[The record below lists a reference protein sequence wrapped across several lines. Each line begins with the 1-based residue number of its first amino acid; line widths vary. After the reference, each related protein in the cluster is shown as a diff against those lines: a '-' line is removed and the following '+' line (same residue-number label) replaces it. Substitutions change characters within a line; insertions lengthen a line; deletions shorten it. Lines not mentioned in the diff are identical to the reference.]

1 MRSIPRASYTAMADG
16 SPPPPVPVPVPV
28 ATAGR
33 GRTLEDLDADALAHC
48 ARLLGPRDVAA
59 MAMAS
64 KPLRAAAY
72 SDSVWS
78 RLFTE
83 RWPYICASS
92 GALGVRE
99 QYIRRHTALQQ
110 MKFDDPLECYFTGY
124 SISPSHIML
133 DRNDIFVAQGS
144 IVQRLTLDLP
154 GALPVACETLRYHG
168 SRITCMRLFPIINTS
183 LFRNEA
189 QNDENVLVTSS
200 SDRTIRLWWKG
211 RSHRCFKGHN
221 GPITALSDKLLGDGR
236 SKVLASG
243 AEDCTIRLWSLT
255 SSGKIHPLTLTYHG
269 HEKPLSF
276 LSVAW
281 HKASL
286 LVSISKDSKVRVWD
300 TSASS
305 SSSSSSCVG
314 STSLSG
320 SPIAMK
326 CYESLCYIASG
337 FQVTVIDLRTMRKAF
352 TAAVHGPKMYSF
364 EMLPSK
370 WLICTGGEDKA
381 MLWDIRRSQES
392 PKCVAEL
399 DSNSRVALLHMDPY
413 KVVTGGPFDYHVNV
427 WETGT
432 GALANTL
439 DCRVPGEPEKVYGLS
454 AMAVAGCRI
463 VTGGCADDPGAL
475 YYRDFTNCSVPVS
488 SPGPDSVSKFWEPR
502 SLPDD

>member
-16 SPPPPVPVPVPV
+16 SPPPPVPVPVPVPV

-189 QNDENVLVTSS
+189 QNDENVL
-200 SDRTIRLWWKG
+200 G